1 MTIQNLHTHTVFGDG
16 KNTAEEMVLGAIAAG
31 CQSLGFSE
39 HSPLP
44 DGLDPEGWSMEA
56 ADIPAYRAEVLRLR
70 EQYAGRLEIFLG
82 LEQDMDSPAP
92 AFPTDYLIGSVHSV
106 WAEGEYLSV
115 DNSNE
120 KTERAICEFFGGDPY
135 AYAAAYYRRVAEV
148 AEKTCCQIVGHFDLV
163 TKFNEG
169 GRLFDEADPRYL
181 SAAREALDALTGRD
195 VIFEINTGAM
205 SRGYRSAPYPSPALL
220 DFLRDRGGRIC
231 VTSDSHS
238 ASTILHAFPQAR
250 ELAKSR
256 GFREVWVLTKSGFC
270 PEAL

>member
-1 MTIQNLHTHTVFGDG
+1 MHGPGGPARLPCGGGRREKTVRRAHAG
-16 KNTAEEMVLGAIAAG
+16 VSGAGTGLFQPAAG
-31 CQSLGFSE
+31 RG
-39 HSPLP
+39 
-44 DGLDPEGWSMEA
+44 
-56 ADIPAYRAEVLRLR
+56 Y
-70 EQYAGRLEIFLG
+70 
-82 LEQDMDSPAP
+82 
-92 AFPTDYLIGSVHSV
+92 DYLIGSVH
-106 WAEGEYLSV
+106 GLRLDGCLFSV
-115 DNSNE
+115 DESPE
-120 KTERAICEFFGGDPY
+120 AFARLADRCGGVRGLLREYYGLLAQTPERTGCDIL
-135 AYAAAYYRRVAEV
+135 
-148 AEKTCCQIVGHFDLV
+148 GHFDLV

-181 SAAREALDALTGRD
+181 SAAREALDALAGRD

>member
-1 MTIQNLHTHTVFGDG
+1 MESKQDVLKKVFGYDSFRPG
-16 KNTAEEMVLGAIAAG
+16 QAEIVDAA
-31 CQSLGFSE
+31 L
-39 HSPLP
+39 
-44 DGLDPEGWSMEA
+44 A
-56 ADIPAYRAEVLRLR
+56 
-70 EQYAGRLEIFLG
+70 
-82 LEQDMDSPAP
+82 
-92 AFPTDYLIGSVHSV
+92 
-106 WAEGEYLSV
+106 
-115 DNSNE
+115 
-120 KTERAICEFFGGDPY
+120 
-135 AYAAAYYRRVAEV
+135 
-148 AEKTCCQIVGHFDLV
+148 
-163 TKFNEG
+163 
-169 GRLFDEADPRYL
+169 
-181 SAAREALDALTGRD
+181 GRD

>member
-1 MTIQNLHTHTVFGDG
+1 M
-16 KNTAEEMVLGAIAAG
+16 
-31 CQSLGFSE
+31 
-39 HSPLP
+39 
-44 DGLDPEGWSMEA
+44 
-56 ADIPAYRAEVLRLR
+56 
-70 EQYAGRLEIFLG
+70 
-82 LEQDMDSPAP
+82 
-92 AFPTDYLIGSVHSV
+92 
-106 WAEGEYLSV
+106 
-115 DNSNE
+115 
-120 KTERAICEFFGGDPY
+120 
-135 AYAAAYYRRVAEV
+135 
-148 AEKTCCQIVGHFDLV
+148 GHFDLV